1 VNEVGG
7 LMSACTGKWVRL
19 GGALTSGLLLSVWA
33 WAGAGGP
40 GAETRESG
48 AVWVLARSIPK
59 GGVLSPEDVTKKT
72 LQGASLPAG
81 AVEDPSPLLGM
92 RAVRSLQA
100 GTMLRAEQFK
110 PEPILR
116 KGQKVEIVLE
126 KGGLR
131 IVAPGE
137 ALEEGGAGQRIRVL
151 NSSSRQV
158 VMARVENAGA
168 VRVEF

>member
-1 VNEVGG
+1 
-7 LMSACTGKWVRL
+7 MSACTGKWVRCR
-19 GGALTSGLLLSVWA
+19 GALALGLLLSAWT

-40 GAETRESG
+40 MAETRESRG
-48 AVWVLARSIPK
+48 VWVLARSIPK
-59 GGVLSPEDVTKKT
+59 GGVLGPEDLTKKT
-72 LQGASLPAG
+72 LPGVSAPAG
-81 AVEDPSPLLGM
+81 AVEDPSPLMGM

-100 GTMLRAEQFK
+100 GTMLRQDQFK

-116 KGQKVEIVLE
+116 KGQRVEIVLE

-158 VMARVENAGA
+158 VMARVEHAGG